1 MFIVLGTEQDKSGI
15 HGRTDPNM
23 WLNVRSDQERA
34 MCIESILRSKR
45 ERFGGMLIANGHVP
59 PSMELSL
66 STPNVAHLIL
76 FLSLIVKS
84 GSF

>member
-1 MFIVLGTEQDKSGI
+1 
-15 HGRTDPNM
+15 
-23 WLNVRSDQERA
+23 

-84 GSF
+84 RSF